1 MDGRADLSSPLS
13 LVWCLMGERQRLK
26 AGGSAGQAENLV
38 GVTSSNRS
46 IDIDHQGASDALGSI
61 SNFID
66 RNTLNSLTQLAR
78 RPDQGPRTRRSAAR
92 EAALRHSSMAWSFVA
107 RWLSGQYRRPP
118 STLETKRPLRVA
130 AQSARR
136 AVARSSPPS
145 ATRPAVT
152 SAARRRPRRSPNQT
166 AIPVR
171 L

>member
-107 RWLSGQYRRPP
+107 RWLSGQYRRLPA
-118 STLETKRPLRVA
+118 TLGTRRRVA
-130 AQSARR
+130 ARSASR